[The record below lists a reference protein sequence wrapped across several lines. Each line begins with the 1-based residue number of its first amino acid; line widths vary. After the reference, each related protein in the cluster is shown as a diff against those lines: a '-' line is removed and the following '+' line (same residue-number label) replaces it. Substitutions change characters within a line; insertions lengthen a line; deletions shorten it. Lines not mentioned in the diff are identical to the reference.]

1 MTTYIIR
8 RLLWSIPVLLA
19 LLLAVF
25 LLMHSIPGGPFDFA
39 GDKSLPAST
48 VRNLERLY
56 GLDKPLPEQF
66 ASYIRRYRLA
76 RRPWALLPPTR
87 ALGE

>member
-1 MTTYIIR
+1 MLGYFIR

-39 GDKSLPAST
+39 GDKSLPAAT
-48 VRNLERLY
+48 VRISS
-56 GLDKPLPEQF
+56 
-66 ASYIRRYRLA
+66 ASMGSTSH
-76 RRPWALLPPTR
+76 WASNS
-87 ALGE
+87 